1 MDVMRFDTFVTDLT
15 GFVVMMVGLVSLS
28 ESLLQVRL
36 IGSSLPL
43 VQGTLVSLFAV
54 SFGGVL
60 LTESAS
66 EAFRRLRLKTRR
78 IGR

>member
-1 MDVMRFDTFVTDLT
+1 MSFDTLVTDLT
-15 GFVVMMVGLVSLS
+15 GFMVIVVGLFSLT
-28 ESLLQVRL
+28 ESLLQVSL

-66 EAFRRLRLKTRR
+66 EAFRRLRLKTRKM
-78 IGR
+78 GR